1 MGQISKKPS
10 TLSKKKVFLKFHP
23 PPWFNSKS
31 SWKIDA
37 WKTRCLSFL
46 GPSANFQGRTVKLP
60 GSTELYGF
68 SLGAV
73 TFSYW
78 CTGVKSDATWF
89 RWCLKGEDWLSC
101 LGLRWENFIRFGF
114 SHLQLGKI
122 SAITVIGLISFV
134 SLVSIW
140 NDLYPPRNDH
150 ISPKN
155 WHFWVDDVPAFP
167 FGVIC
172 DHSLEGRFIQ
182 VVFWSVQMTQS
193 VTALTM
199 RTMEPLRFLL
209 NLVPWTSIF
218 LWLLQLDDEP
228 NLY

>member
-1 MGQISKKPS
+1 M
-10 TLSKKKVFLKFHP
+10 
-23 PPWFNSKS
+23 
-31 SWKIDA
+31 
-37 WKTRCLSFL
+37 
-46 GPSANFQGRTVKLP
+46 
-60 GSTELYGF
+60 
-68 SLGAV
+68 

-134 SLVSIW
+134 SLVNIW

-150 ISPKN
+150 ISPQN

-218 LWLLQLDDEP
+218 LWMLQLDDEP
-228 NLY
+228 NLYLGNGWKSASPSISIPGCLGFQESTMRNFFFSSVALNLCTQMQSCFLWIYHTFRNHKQASQA